1 MPPLL
6 SRSIAALLLGS
17 ALAGSAAL
25 ADQPDAQ
32 SRADATLK
40 RMTAE
45 EKAELLHGKM
55 LPMLAP
61 AKRPEGV
68 FMGAGYIAGVPR
80 LGVPPLVESDAS
92 LGVSNLMNQRPGDVA
107 TSLPSGL
114 SLAATW
120 NPAVLYAGGRMI
132 GSEAR
137 AKGVNVMLVGG
148 VNLVRE
154 PRNGRNFEY
163 LGEDPLLAGTLVGQQ
178 IAGVQS
184 NRMIATIKH
193 FALNNQET
201 GRSSATVN
209 MDEAPMRESDLLAF
223 ELGIEHGKP
232 GSVMCAYN
240 RVNTVFA
247 CENKFL
253 LTDVLRRDWGYKGF
267 VMSDW
272 GAVHS
277 TEALLA
283 GLDQQS
289 GDQLDKKRYFSTEL
303 AQEVAAGKIPASA
316 IDTAARRILYA
327 IYANG
332 LEGFEPKARSTI
344 DYDANAKVA
353 EQAAEEGIV
362 LLRNEGGILPLAPSA
377 RRIVLIGGHGD
388 TGALIGGGS
397 SQVVPVGGIKLKLKG
412 SQNPS
417 SGFIQRIYGGASPLE
432 GLRAAFPAADVSY
445 LDGSDIAA
453 AAQAA
458 AKADIAIVLAEKF
471 SGETE
476 DNSDL
481 SLGEGQDALIEAVA
495 AANAK
500 TVVVLETGNP
510 VLMPWREKVPAIV
523 SAWYLGQRGAFALG
537 RILSGAVNP
546 SGRLPVTFPASL
558 DQLPN
563 PVLPGSTLPPPSA
576 ADKAVY
582 GINTNSPAFDIT
594 YPEGSD
600 VGYRWY
606 DRKGLVPLYA
616 FGHGLSY
623 TRFAYDGL
631 TIKGGKS
638 LTISFRVTN
647 TGERAGADVP
657 QIYLTLPGHARR
669 LIGWSKPQLKPGETR
684 QVNITADP
692 RLLANFDSK
701 AQRWVVKPDVVKV
714 EVARAANAPVLT
726 GQVRLTAAKLRP

>member
-1 MPPLL
+1 MPPSL
-6 SRSIAALLLGS
+6 SRSIAALLLS
-17 ALAGSAAL
+17 AAFTGSAAL

-32 SRADATLK
+32 ARADATLK
-40 RMTAE
+40 EMTAE

-55 LPMLAP
+55 LLMLAP

-68 FMGAGYIAGVPR
+68 FTGAGYIEGVPR

-120 NPAVLYAGGRMI
+120 NPAALYAGGRMI

-148 VNLVRE
+148 VNLVRDA
-154 PRNGRNFEY
+154 RGGRNFEY

-209 MDEAPMRESDLLAF
+209 MDEVAMRESDLLAF
-223 ELGIEHGKP
+223 ELGIEKGKP

-253 LTDVLRRDWGYKGF
+253 LSDVLRRDWGYKGF

-303 AQEVAAGKIPASA
+303 AREVAAGKIPASA

-332 LEGFEPKARSTI
+332 LEGFDPKARGTI

-353 EQAAEEGIV
+353 EQAAEEGVV
-362 LLRNEGGILPLAPSA
+362 LLRNEGGILPLAASA
-377 RRIVLIGGHGD
+377 RKIVLIGGHGD

-412 SQNPS
+412 SENAAN
-417 SGFIQRIYGGASPLE
+417 GFVQRLYGGASPLE
-432 GLRAAFPAADVSY
+432 GLRAALPGAEVSY
-445 LDGSDIAA
+445 LDGSNVAA

-471 SGETE
+471 SSEVE
-476 DNSDL
+476 DNTDL
-481 SLGEGQDALIEAVA
+481 TLDEGQDALIEAVA

-546 SGRLPVTFPASL
+546 SGRLPVTFPASA

-594 YPEGSD
+594 YPEGAD

-623 TRFAYDGL
+623 TSFAYDGL

-638 LTISFRVTN
+638 ITISFRVTN
-647 TGERAGADVP
+647 TGKYAGADVP
-657 QIYLTLPGHARR
+657 QVYLTLPGQARR
-669 LIGWSKPQLKPGETR
+669 LIGWSKPHLKPGETR
-684 QVNITADP
+684 QVSLTADP

-701 AQRWVVKPDVVKV
+701 AQRWVVKPDVAKV

-726 GQVRLTAAKLRP
+726 GRIRLTAAKLRP